1 MKINDVLTQIETAA
15 LGSDFN
21 RAVEALYWDQVRKDQ
36 FDETENEYEEGKA
49 SLISL
54 LTDERAS
61 SFNELETRYAENMEY
76 ASRFAFK
83 CGVFSAFRQFF
94 TANSEIDGGFD
105 SVLSKS
111 LSSMPG
117 MKHHVNYYDN
127 TQRCLEIIQRLNEGL
142 SESAQVALTNVEYA
156 WENRIHNTGLLG
168 FYLGYRAAFDLM
180 DEVRPLSRM
189 ECISKILTMEF
200 ALGFIQPYKEHEHS
214 AA

>member
-21 RAVEALYWDQVRKDQ
+21 RAVEAFYWDQVSKDLL
-36 FDETENEYEEGKA
+36 DETENEYEVGKA
-49 SLISL
+49 NLLSVLSDTYTASLQ
-54 LTDERAS
+54 
-61 SFNELETRYAENMEY
+61 ELECRYAENMEY

-189 ECISKILTMEF
+189 DCISKILTMEF